1 MTTSTRLTSLCALT
15 LLAAG
20 GCSSFEGPPT
30 TGHTAS
36 ALDQT
41 VLGTAQSF
49 TVLAGSTVTSTGPTM
64 IAGNLGVSP
73 GLAVTGFPPGL
84 VTGGLTHAG
93 DAVALQAQNDTA
105 TAYTMLALQTPATD
119 LTGQDLGNRTLAPG
133 TYRFTS
139 SAQLTGTLTLDAAG
153 DPDAVFVFL
162 ISSTLIT
169 ASNSSVQVIN
179 SGDDCNV
186 FWQVGSSAT
195 LGTGTQFTGNILA
208 LTSVTLVTGSDVSGR
223 VLARNGAVALDGN
236 DISTLQCGQPAGPGV
251 DAGAGPMID
260 APPVPTPDAA
270 TPDAATPDA
279 PPAPTPDAP
288 APPDAPPAPTP
299 DAHGP
304 CCGNS
309 ILEAGETCDDGN
321 TTGGDGCSSV
331 CLIQSAPH

>member
-1 MTTSTRLTSLCALT
+1 MTTSTRLASILALT
-15 LLAAG
+15 LAASS
-20 GCSSFEGPPT
+20 GCSSFEGPPA
-30 TGHTAS
+30 TGQTAS

-49 TVLAGSTVTSTGPTM
+49 TVLAGSTVTNSGPTT

-73 GLAVTGFPPGL
+73 GLAITGFPPGL

-93 DAVALQAQNDTA
+93 DAVALQAQNDIT
-105 TAYTMLALQTPATD
+105 TAYTTLALQTPATD

-153 DPDAVFVFL
+153 DPAAVFVFL
-162 ISSTLIT
+162 ISSTLVT
-169 ASNSSVQVIN
+169 ASNASVQVIN

-195 LGTGTQFTGNILA
+195 LGTGTTFTGNILA
-208 LTSVTLVTGSDVSGR
+208 LTSITLVTGAEVSGR
-223 VLARNGAVALDGN
+223 VLARNGAVTLDGN
-236 DISTLQCGQPAGPGV
+236 DVSTLQCGLPAGPGA
-251 DAGAGPMID
+251 DAGVGPMID

-270 TPDAATPDA
+270 TPDAPL
-279 PPAPTPDAP
+279 
-288 APPDAPPAPTP
+288 PPDAAPTP

-304 CCGNS
+304 CCGNG
-309 ILEAGETCDDGN
+309 IIETGETCDDGN

-331 CLIQSAPH
+331 CLVSAPH